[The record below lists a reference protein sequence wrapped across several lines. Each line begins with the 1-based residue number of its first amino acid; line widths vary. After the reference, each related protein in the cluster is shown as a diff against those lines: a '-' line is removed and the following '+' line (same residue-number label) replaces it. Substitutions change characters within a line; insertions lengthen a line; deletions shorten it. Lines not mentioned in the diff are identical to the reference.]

1 VDKKP
6 TAGIQWGGGDVQSTT
21 RFNTHPPETSSDYR
35 EAIAGID
42 RPLLSHE
49 VGQWASYPD
58 LAELPRYNGVL
69 RNHNYELIREHLR
82 ERGLLSQAEDFA
94 RASGRLALLLY
105 KEEIESALRTP
116 GFGGFQ
122 LLDLHDYPGQG
133 VSTVGVLDSFWES
146 RGLTA
151 PELFREFCCPTV
163 PLLRLPKRIWMDTET
178 LQATVDIAHFGPEPL
193 RRARPK
199 WSLCDADGR
208 ALAGGELAV
217 TDISAGGLTTLGRL
231 SVALNGFRAPA
242 KLVLQLAI
250 EGTGFRNRWDVWVYP
265 AEIRIE
271 TPRGV
276 TVADGWSPGIA
287 GRLER
292 GETVLLLPESGIGP
306 DSRPGCFTP
315 VFWNPIHKP
324 DQPAKTHGL
333 LCDPAHPLFRD
344 FPTEAHANWQWW
356 ELLMPSRV
364 MNVTGLGPGLRPLVQ
379 AIDTYTQNETLALA
393 FECRVG
399 AGRLLVC
406 SINLR
411 DALDRR
417 PAARQFLRSLYGYV
431 AGGDFQPGLRL
442 DSSLLESWFGTVPQ
456 GASQSPVHSS
466 RRTLAGGG

>member
-1 VDKKP
+1 
-6 TAGIQWGGGDVQSTT
+6 
-21 RFNTHPPETSSDYR
+21 
-35 EAIAGID
+35 
-42 RPLLSHE
+42 
-49 VGQWASYPD
+49 
-58 LAELPRYNGVL
+58 
-69 RNHNYELIREHLR
+69 
-82 ERGLLSQAEDFA
+82 
-94 RASGRLALLLY
+94 
-105 KEEIESALRTP
+105 
-116 GFGGFQ
+116 
-122 LLDLHDYPGQG
+122 
-133 VSTVGVLDSFWES
+133 
-146 RGLTA
+146 
-151 PELFREFCCPTV
+151 
-163 PLLRLPKRIWMDTET
+163 
-178 LQATVDIAHFGPEPL
+178 
-193 RRARPK
+193 
-199 WSLCDADGR
+199 
-208 ALAGGELAV
+208 
-217 TDISAGGLTTLGRL
+217 
-231 SVALNGFRAPA
+231 LNGFRAPA

-306 DSRPGCFTP
+306 DPRPGCFTP

-364 MNVTGLGPGLRPLVQ
+364 MNVTRLGPGLRPLVQ